1 MIDDER
7 IAVAL
12 RRAGFF
18 YNVND
23 AGKFCAISDE
33 EVLRVTEGT
42 MLRARVELSLAVDDF
57 IEVTKKE
64 LSVPVMWILRALT
77 RLTNWFADR

>member
-1 MIDDER
+1 MIKK
-7 IAVAL
+7 
-12 RRAGFF
+12 
-18 YNVND
+18 
-23 AGKFCAISDE
+23 GK
-33 EVLRVTEGT
+33 
-42 MLRARVELSLAVDDF
+42 LSKKLVDDF